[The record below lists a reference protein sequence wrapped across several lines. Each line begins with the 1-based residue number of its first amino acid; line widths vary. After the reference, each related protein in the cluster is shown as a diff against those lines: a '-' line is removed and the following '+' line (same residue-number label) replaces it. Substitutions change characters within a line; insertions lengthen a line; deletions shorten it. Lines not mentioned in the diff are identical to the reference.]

1 MSEDN
6 KTFELNIPN
15 IEKQKE
21 IVDAVEKELKTAKT
35 EEEKAAIVQ
44 KHLEAASSEKQ
55 YLFKCKTTN
64 SLSRYKWSYKT

>member
-44 KHLEAASSEKQ
+44 KHLEAASYEK
-55 YLFKCKTTN
+55 
-64 SLSRYKWSYKT
+64 

>member
-1 MSEDN
+1 MTEHN

-44 KHLEAASSEKQ
+44 KHLEA
-55 YLFKCKTTN
+55 TN
-64 SLSRYKWSYKT
+64 SAE